1 MAKCFDDPAA
11 VFEKDY
17 CLSAVSKNLRG
28 EFGAPHPKR
37 HECRKPECKTL
48 RATQVLKVAVSPEQH
63 CDSPL
68 ARNLNGTLVVERL
81 ASAFDQDGNH
91 RGIHA
96 GEFVWTGVPG
106 VTVKGRISG
115 MTNEG
120 THRPPAFTEC
130 QRCDQRGVMEGLLCG
145 QIDAPAIDD
154 LNGAQI
160 TASYR
165 IKFDPTAN
173 GPAGG
178 ALGTLEGMI
187 ITPCRA

>member
-11 VFEKDY
+11 IFEKEY
-17 CLSAVSKNLRG
+17 CLSAVSKNLHG
-28 EFGAPHPKR
+28 EFGPAHPKP
-37 HECRKPECKTL
+37 HQCHKPECKTL
-48 RATQVLKVAVSPEQH
+48 RVTQVLRVAVSPEH

-68 ARNLNGTLVVERL
+68 AKDLNGTLVVERL
-81 ASAFDQDGNH
+81 ASAFDQDGTH

-96 GEFVWTGVPG
+96 GDFVWTGAAG
-106 VTVKGRISG
+106 VSVKGRLSG

-120 THRPPAFTEC
+120 THRPPAFSEC

-145 QIDAPAIDD
+145 QIEAPNVPD

-165 IKFDPTAN
+165 IKFEPAAN

-178 ALGTLEGMI
+178 ALGTLEGAI
-187 ITPCRA
+187 ITPCRG

>member
-11 VFEKDY
+11 IFDKEY

-28 EFGAPHPKR
+28 EFGHPNPKP

-48 RATQVLKVAVSPEQH
+48 RVTQALKVAVTPDH

-81 ASAFDQDGNH
+81 ASAFDKDGNH

-96 GEFVWTGVPG
+96 GDFVWTGVNQ
-106 VTVKGRISG
+106 VVVKGRLSG

-120 THRPPAFTEC
+120 THRAPAFTEC
-130 QRCDQRGVMEGLLCG
+130 QRCDQHGVMEGLLCG
-145 QIDAPAIDD
+145 VVEAPAVDD

-178 ALGTLEGMI
+178 AQGTLEGMI
-187 ITPCRA
+187 ITPCRG

>member
-11 VFEKDY
+11 VLDKEY

-28 EFGAPHPKR
+28 EFAAPHPKR
-37 HECRKPECKTL
+37 HECNKPECRTL
-48 RATQVLKVAVSPEQH
+48 RVTQVLKVEVTPEH

-68 ARNLNGTLVVERL
+68 AKNLNGTLVVERL

-96 GEFVWTGVPG
+96 GDFVWTGVNH
-106 VTVKGRISG
+106 VTVKGRLSG

-120 THRPPAFTEC
+120 THRAPAFTEC
-130 QRCDQRGVMEGLLCG
+130 QRCEQRGVMEGLLCG
-145 QIDAPAIDD
+145 QVDAPGIDD

-165 IKFDPTAN
+165 IKFESTPN
-173 GPAGG
+173 GPAG
-178 ALGTLEGMI
+178 AVLGTLEGMI

>member
-11 VFEKDY
+11 ILEKEY
-17 CLSAVSKNLRG
+17 CLNAVSKNLRG
-28 EFGAPHPKR
+28 EFGQPHPKK
-37 HECRKPECKTL
+37 HECRKPECRTL
-48 RATQVLKVAVSPEQH
+48 RVVQVLKVEVTPEH

-68 ARNLNGTLVVERL
+68 AKNLNGALVVERL
-81 ASAFDQDGNH
+81 VSAFDQDGTH

-96 GEFVWTGVPG
+96 GDFVWKGVNLA
-106 VTVKGRISG
+106 VKGRLSG

-120 THRPPAFTEC
+120 THRAPAFNDC
-130 QRCDQRGVMEGLLCG
+130 QRCEQRGVMEGLLCG
-145 QIDAPAIDD
+145 LIEAPGVDD

-173 GPAGG
+173 GPAGA

>member
-1 MAKCFDDPAA
+1 MARCFDDPAA
-11 VFEKDY
+11 VFEKEY

-28 EFGAPHPKR
+28 EFGQPHPKP
-37 HECRKPECKTL
+37 HACKKPECKTL
-48 RATQVLKVAVSPEQH
+48 RVTQVLKVEVTPER

-68 ARNLNGTLVVERL
+68 AKNLNGTLVVERFV
-81 ASAFDQDGNH
+81 SAFDQDGNH

-96 GEFVWTGVPG
+96 GDFVWTGVAG
-106 VTVKGRISG
+106 VAVKGRLSG

-120 THRPPAFTEC
+120 THRAPAFNDC
-130 QRCDQRGVMEGLLCG
+130 QRCDQHGVMEGLLCG
-145 QIDAPAIDD
+145 QIDAPNVDD

-173 GPAGG
+173 GPAG
-178 ALGTLEGMI
+178 AVLGTLEGMI
-187 ITPCRA
+187 VTPCRG

>member
-11 VFEKDY
+11 VFEKEY

-28 EFGAPHPKR
+28 EFGPPHPKR
-37 HECRKPECKTL
+37 HECHKPECKTL
-48 RATQVLKVAVSPEQH
+48 RVTQVLKVEVRPEH

-68 ARNLNGTLVVERL
+68 AKNLNGTLVVEKL

-96 GEFVWTGVPG
+96 GDFVWTGVAG
-106 VTVKGRISG
+106 VTVKGRLSG

-145 QIDAPAIDD
+145 QIDAPAIED

-173 GPAGG
+173 GPAGA

-187 ITPCRA
+187 ITPCRG

>member
-1 MAKCFDDPAA
+1 MARCFDDPAA
-11 VFEKDY
+11 VSDKEY

-28 EFGAPHPKR
+28 EFSAPHPKR
-37 HECRKPECKTL
+37 HECKKPECKTL
-48 RATQVLKVAVSPEQH
+48 RVTQTLKVAVSAEH

-68 ARNLNGTLVVERL
+68 AKNLNGALAVERL

-96 GEFVWTGVPG
+96 GDFVWTGVAG
-106 VTVKGRISG
+106 VTVKGRLSG

-120 THRPPAFTEC
+120 THRPPAFNEC

-145 QIDAPAIDD
+145 QIEAPKIED

-165 IKFDPTAN
+165 IGKFDPTAN
-173 GPAGG
+173 GPAGA

-187 ITPCRA
+187 ITPCRG